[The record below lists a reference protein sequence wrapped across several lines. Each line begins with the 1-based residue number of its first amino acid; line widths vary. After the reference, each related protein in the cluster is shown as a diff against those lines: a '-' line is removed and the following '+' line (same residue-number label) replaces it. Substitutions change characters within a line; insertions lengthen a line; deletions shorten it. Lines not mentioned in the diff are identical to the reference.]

1 MSVCWYD
8 AATPHIRDAR
18 AAQRDA
24 MADGDG
30 ELRVDEEVDA
40 TVADVVADASGASAD
55 APNAAAASEAALAAC
70 VKQLEW
76 YFSDNNVVTDAWL
89 RERIA
94 ADVDGWVPLRVMC
107 CDCPKLAKL
116 VRATAKSKD
125 VETAWPAVVPL
136 AFRTVP
142 SVVVEMNEDG
152 TAVRRIE
159 PLPDIDLEATQARTT
174 VVENFKTT
182 NADWRVE
189 DIKDMF
195 SAAGEVVNV
204 RVRHPGQKPLELEKP
219 LGLDLVVTQSS
230 RTHALVEF
238 ASEGDAAKAVQMLDN
253 SNDWR
258 NGMRVK
264 LLVKPGAKKK
274 KIKNKPT
281 KTEASPR
288 EDGEEGDENDNSDDP
303 KPPKKE
309 RRQKKDY
316 SKWASAGAFKENQTS
331 MTIIADDPDRLPGTI
346 EDDLARK
353 LVVKKQPTMP
363 AEDGSPGFTRVRT
376 ARTVDSEL

>member
-1 MSVCWYD
+1 MVRDDVAARGDDDDDESTTI
-8 AATPHIRDAR
+8 AATWAE
-18 AAQRDA
+18 AAS
-24 MADGDG
+24 
-30 ELRVDEEVDA
+30 
-40 TVADVVADASGASAD
+40 TDV
-55 APNAAAASEAALAAC
+55 PNAVTMSEAARAAC

-76 YFSDNNVVTDAWL
+76 YFSDANVVTDAWL
-89 RERIA
+89 RGRIA

-116 VRATAKSKD
+116 VRAAAKSKD
-125 VETAWPAVVPL
+125 VETAWPKVVPYAL
-136 AFRTVP
+136 RTVP
-142 SVVVEMNEDG
+142 SVVVEMNEDE
-152 TAVRRIE
+152 TAVRRID

-174 VVENFKTT
+174 VVENFKSS

-189 DIKDMF
+189 DIKNVF

-204 RVRHPGQKPLELEKP
+204 RVRHPGQKQLEVEKP

-238 ASEGDAAKAVQMLDN
+238 ATEGDAANAVAMLDN

-274 KIKNKPT
+274 KTKVKT
-281 KTEASPR
+281 KTETSPR
-288 EDGEEGDENDNSDDP
+288 EDGEEGDENENSDET

-309 RRQKKDY
+309 RRGKKDY
-316 SKWASAGAFKENQTS
+316 SKWASVGAFKENQTS
-331 MTIIADDPDRLPGTI
+331 MTIIADDPDRPSGTI
-346 EDDLARK
+346 EDDLASK
-353 LVVKKQPTMP
+353 LVVNKAHKKQPTMP

-376 ARTVDSEL
+376 ARTVQSEL